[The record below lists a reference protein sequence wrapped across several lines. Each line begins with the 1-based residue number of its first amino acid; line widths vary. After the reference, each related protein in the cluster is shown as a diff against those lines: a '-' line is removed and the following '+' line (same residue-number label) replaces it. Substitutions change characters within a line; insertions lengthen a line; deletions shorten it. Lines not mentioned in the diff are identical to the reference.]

1 MRAGP
6 DVETTYDPVSRSIEP
21 TRPPLCQCRARVR
34 CRRRPWSSVPTLIS
48 RPSKVALGPIRAD
61 HHGKN
66 VIEAKRRRHV
76 EPVIVL
82 KPNADG
88 MND

>member
-1 MRAGP
+1 MQDRV
-6 DVETTYDPVSRSIEP
+6 VER
-21 TRPPLCQCRARVR
+21 
-34 CRRRPWSSVPTLIS
+34 
-48 RPSKVALGPIRAD
+48 PIRAD